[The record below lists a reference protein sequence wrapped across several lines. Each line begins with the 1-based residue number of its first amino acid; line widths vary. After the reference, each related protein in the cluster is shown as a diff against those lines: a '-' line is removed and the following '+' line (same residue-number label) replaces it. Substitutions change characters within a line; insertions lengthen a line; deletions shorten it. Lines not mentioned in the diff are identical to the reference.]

1 MYLPA
6 NATYMHA
13 EHFVSGGRWSLPLQH
28 VRSNT
33 WSGRKDKQHG
43 GLYSRR
49 VTAPEQLIPWTPLPL
64 PWQHQLSWR
73 RRRRCAWRR
82 RRPRPRAAT
91 AARARGDASRLPGAP
106 AAACWPW
113 SERSPPAP
121 CRRVGL
127 PTPGCSPSTLHTRD
141 SRHRYPH
148 GAKPPPAPPRP
159 LPILHHP
166 QTPVLLTGFVLLRES
181 RRLVPCADGLLDQAG
196 SSTCLLSGS
205 GGRCLLR
212 AHRLLRGL
220 KLASLRG
227 HDHHQH
233 SPSASISEQQS
244 GGGRGR
250 GSSGDGNECQ
260 NHRQARKGRPA
271 PVPLAGAAD
280 PQLASIFPA
289 PRTVR
294 LRHGQHG
301 ASSKDQAPMR
311 EATTTGGRT
320 SRAEVELQIIDLL
333 RCFAKLR
340 DCDASAATPAPQRG
354 RVRSDCRECVPTSH
368 HGHWPG
374 QRS

>member
-1 MYLPA
+1 MSHTCMQSILSAGDDGLCPCKCVQ
-6 NATYMHA
+6 T
-13 EHFVSGGRWSLPLQH
+13 RDL
-28 VRSNT
+28 
-33 WSGRKDKQHG
+33 RKDRHYG

-64 PWQHQLSWR
+64 PWQHRLSWR

-91 AARARGDASRLPGAP
+91 AARARGDASRLPGAL

-127 PTPGCSPSTLHTRD
+127 PTPGCSPSTLHTRQ
-141 SRHRYPH
+141 
-148 GAKPPPAPPRP
+148 PPSLPTQCEAPTRPALPATHPPSP
-159 LPILHHP
+159 PT
-166 QTPVLLTGFVLLRES
+166 TPVLLTGFVLLRES
-181 RRLVPCADGLLDQAG
+181 RRLVPCADGLLDQAS

-212 AHRLLRGL
+212 ARRLLRGL

-227 HDHHQH
+227 HGRHQH

-244 GGGRGR
+244 GGGCGR

-301 ASSKDQAPMR
+301 ASSKEQAPMR
-311 EATTTGGRT
+311 EATATGGRT

-333 RCFAKLR
+333 LCFAKLR
-340 DCDASAATPAPQRG
+340 DCDASAATPAPQR
-354 RVRSDCRECVPTSH
+354 RWVRSDCRECAPTSH
-368 HGHWPG
+368 HGH
-374 QRS
+374 